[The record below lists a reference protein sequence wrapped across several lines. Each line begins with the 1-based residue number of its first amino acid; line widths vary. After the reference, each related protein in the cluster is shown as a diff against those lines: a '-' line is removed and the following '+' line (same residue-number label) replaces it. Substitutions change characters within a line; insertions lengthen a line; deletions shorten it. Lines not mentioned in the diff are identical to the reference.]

1 MHLRVLDV
9 ARDQTGSALV
19 EFTFVLPALLLLV
32 LGLAQ
37 FGTIYYNY
45 ILVTNATAA
54 GARQF
59 SIGRLDSNDYCDTV
73 NAINNGSGGL
83 GGSGTCTSNLTI
95 TLAVNGTACATGA
108 GSANNAPC
116 QTALNNA
123 YLAAA
128 SPPQAASVTVSY
140 QCAAN
145 SILPAYLLNL
155 ASLCPATRTMQG
167 AVQ

>member
-1 MHLRVLDV
+1 MRLRVLDV

-19 EFTFVLPALLLLV
+19 EFTFVFPVLLFILF
-32 LGLAQ
+32 GLAQ

-59 SIGRLDSNDYCDTV
+59 SIGRLDANTYCDSV
-73 NAINNGSGGL
+73 YAINIGSGGL
-83 GGSGTCTSNLTI
+83 GGSGTCTSNLTV
-95 TLAVNGTACATGA
+95 TLAVNGTACTTN
-108 GSANNAPC
+108 STC
-116 QTALNNA
+116 QTALTNA

-145 SILPAYLLNL
+145 SILPATWLNL
-155 ASLCPATRTMQG
+155 ASLCPATRTMEG